1 VAPIP
6 YAYPHCSANAFFRKE
21 MGKFLEER
29 ILPTNKYYRHIGRRA
44 EFPNSYRMNEH
55 GVFLRE
61 SVLDVPQVE
70 NLFVTPRS
78 FNYYMTRKS
87 SEEWDKEQSK
97 DGEGISP
104 INLDLIDKGV
114 NIHRLDR
121 MLIFENGKA
130 DYRKMSD
137 IELCTKLDEL
147 ARMRFGRHSVYQLTQ
162 SEKVSIA
169 EELYRTHHLSEAQIR
184 RCLVLLK

>member
-1 VAPIP
+1 
-6 YAYPHCSANAFFRKE
+6 
-21 MGKFLEER
+21 M
-29 ILPTNKYYRHIGRRA
+29 
-44 EFPNSYRMNEH
+44 
-55 GVFLRE
+55 
-61 SVLDVPQVE
+61 
-70 NLFVTPRS
+70 
-78 FNYYMTRKS
+78 
-87 SEEWDKEQSK
+87 
-97 DGEGISP
+97 
-104 INLDLIDKGV
+104 

-169 EELYRTHHLSEAQIR
+169 EELYRTHHMSEAQIR

>member
-1 VAPIP
+1 
-6 YAYPHCSANAFFRKE
+6 
-21 MGKFLEER
+21 
-29 ILPTNKYYRHIGRRA
+29 
-44 EFPNSYRMNEH
+44 
-55 GVFLRE
+55 
-61 SVLDVPQVE
+61 
-70 NLFVTPRS
+70 
-78 FNYYMTRKS
+78 
-87 SEEWDKEQSK
+87 
-97 DGEGISP
+97 
-104 INLDLIDKGV
+104 
-114 NIHRLDR
+114 

-169 EELYRTHHLSEAQIR
+169 EELYRMHHLSEAQIR